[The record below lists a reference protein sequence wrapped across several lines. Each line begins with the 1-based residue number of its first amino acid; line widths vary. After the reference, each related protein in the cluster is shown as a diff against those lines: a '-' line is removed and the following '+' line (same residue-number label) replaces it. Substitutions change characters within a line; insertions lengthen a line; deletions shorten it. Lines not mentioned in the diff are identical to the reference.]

1 LRLLLPG
8 RVMAIDRARELRPPN
23 KLPTRSDPVSVK
35 GREEQICGGCFIDRG
50 IYAAWDNPGMVSVVH
65 SLQQSN
71 GEAAALAQLCLGLPA
86 AEAARAAAALA
97 LARVAYGDKV
107 LGTGESILQH
117 ALGMALIVASLD
129 LDADARSAALLFAAS
144 DHLEDCSER
153 LHVDFGATVPAL
165 VAGLHRLGSLRP
177 LTRAAAGGA
186 AAGEGVAEVKAQTE
200 ILRKMLLAMVDDIR
214 VVLLRL
220 ASRVQT
226 LRFLNSKPGSLR
238 DEMARE
244 SQLIY
249 APLAN
254 RLGIWHVKWE
264 LEDLSFRYLEPETYK
279 RIATML
285 DEKRSEREGFIEQA
299 VARLQAEMSAAGVV
313 AEIYGRPKH
322 IYSIWNKMRGK
333 DIGFEEVYDVRAVR
347 IIVDEIKDCYTALGI
362 VHHLWQPIH
371 GEFDDY
377 ISHPKG
383 NFYRSLHT
391 AVEAE
396 DGRSL
401 EVQIRTREMHE
412 HAELGVAAHWRYK
425 ESGSSAKA
433 GGAYEDKISWL
444 RQLLSWRDEIAD
456 SAEWVQQFK
465 RAALDDTIYVL
476 TPQDK
481 VIDLARG
488 ATVLDFAY
496 RLHTDLGHRCRG
508 ARIDGHMASLNTPLQ
523 NGQRVEI
530 VSIKSGGPSRD
541 WLNPALGYLATS
553 RARSKVKQWFAAQDE
568 AELLAHGRSLVTREL
583 QREGQSQAN
592 LDELAAKLGLK
603 SADALFL
610 AAARGET
617 GLRAIDIALRGG
629 AEPLAPEPEIQTRK
643 SRAGDS
649 RITVAGVDKLLT
661 QVGSCCKPM
670 PPDAIIG
677 FVTRGKGI
685 SIHRIECSNYRNM
698 AARNPERVIAAE
710 WGVQSGAVYPVDLS
724 VDAGDRQGLLR
735 DISDVLSRE
744 KINVT
749 AVKTLSKAGIAHMGF
764 VVELPDKGVLKRV
777 LSLLRDVPGVIRA
790 ERR

>member
-1 LRLLLPG
+1 
-8 RVMAIDRARELRPPN
+8 
-23 KLPTRSDPVSVK
+23 
-35 GREEQICGGCFIDRG
+35 
-50 IYAAWDNPGMVSVVH
+50 MVSVVH
-65 SLQQSN
+65 SLQQSSEAEVLSQLCS
-71 GEAAALAQLCLGLPA
+71 GLPAEAAA
-86 AEAARAAAALA
+86 RAGSALA
-97 LARVAYGDKV
+97 LAREAYGDKL

-129 LDADARSAALLFAAS
+129 LDTDARIAALLFATS
-144 DHLEDCSER
+144 DHVKDCNEH
-153 LHVDFGATVPAL
+153 LKVGFGDTVAGL

-177 LTRAAAGGA
+177 LTRAAAG
-186 AAGEGVAEVKAQTE
+186 EGVAEVKTQAE

-226 LRFLNSKPGSLR
+226 LRFLTNQPGSQR
-238 DEMARE
+238 DEMAKE
-244 SQLIY
+244 SLLIY

-279 RIATML
+279 RIAKML
-285 DEKRSEREGFIEQA
+285 DEKRSERENFIEAA
-299 VARLQAEMSAAGVV
+299 VARLESELAAVGIR

-322 IYSIWNKMRGK
+322 IFSIWNKMRGK
-333 DIGFEEVYDVRAVR
+333 DIDFAEVYDVRAVR

-391 AVEAE
+391 AVEDP

-425 ESGSSAKA
+425 ESGSVKA
-433 GGAYEDKISWL
+433 SGAYEDKISWL

-456 SAEWVQQFK
+456 SAEWVEQFK

-481 VIDLARG
+481 VIDLPRG
-488 ATVLDFAY
+488 ATALDFAY

-508 ARIDGHMASLNTPLQ
+508 AKIDGHMAPLNTALQ

-530 VSIKSGGPSRD
+530 VAVKSGGPSRD
-541 WLNPALGYLATS
+541 WLNPTQGYLATH

-568 AELLAHGRSLVTREL
+568 AELLTQGRSLVTREL
-583 QREGQSQAN
+583 QREGQTQAN
-592 LDELAAKLGLK
+592 LDELAVKLGLK
-603 SADALFL
+603 SAEALYL
-610 AAARGET
+610 AAARGEI
-617 GLRAIDIALRGG
+617 GMRAIDVALRGG
-629 AEPLAPEPEIQTRK
+629 AEALPPEPEIQTRK

-649 RITVAGVDKLLT
+649 RILVVGVDKLLT
-661 QVGSCCKPM
+661 QVGTCCKPI

-685 SIHRIECSNYRNM
+685 SIHRVECINFRNM
-698 AARNPERVIAAE
+698 AARNPERVISAQ
-710 WGVQSGAVYPVDLS
+710 WGGGWGEQADLKSGAVYPVDLL

-749 AVKTLSKAGIAHMGF
+749 AVKTQSRAGVAHMSF
-764 VVELPDKGVLKRV
+764 TVELSGTAALQKALAQ
-777 LSLLRDVPGVIRA
+777 LREVPGVISA
-790 ERR
+790 QRR

>member
-1 LRLLLPG
+1 
-8 RVMAIDRARELRPPN
+8 
-23 KLPTRSDPVSVK
+23 
-35 GREEQICGGCFIDRG
+35 
-50 IYAAWDNPGMVSVVH
+50 MVSVVH
-65 SLQQSN
+65 SLQQSS
-71 GEAAALAQLCLGLPA
+71 GEAEALSRLCLGLPA
-86 AEAARAAAALA
+86 PAAARVVEALE
-97 LARVAYGDKV
+97 LAREAYGEKA
-107 LGTGESILQH
+107 LGTGEFILQH

-129 LDADARSAALLFAAS
+129 LDADARSAALLFAAI
-144 DHLEDCSER
+144 DHLKDCPER
-153 LHVDFGATVPAL
+153 LKVGFGDTVAGL
-165 VAGLHRLGSLRP
+165 VAGLRRLGTLRP
-177 LTRAAAGGA
+177 LTRAAARSEGA
-186 AAGEGVAEVKAQTE
+186 VEVQAQTE

-226 LRFLNSKPGSLR
+226 LRFLNKQPGTLR

-244 SQLIY
+244 SLLIY

-285 DEKRSEREGFIEQA
+285 DEKRSERESFIEEA
-299 VARLQAEMSAAGVV
+299 VSRLQSEMARAGVR

-322 IYSIWNKMRGK
+322 IFSIWNKMRGK
-333 DIGFEEVYDVRAVR
+333 DIDFGEVYDIRAVR

-396 DGRSL
+396 DGLSL

-425 ESGSSAKA
+425 ESGSSARA

-481 VIDLARG
+481 VIDLPRG
-488 ATVLDFAY
+488 ATALDFAY

-508 ARIDGHMASLNTPLQ
+508 AKIDGHMTPLNTSLQ

-530 VSIKSGGPSRD
+530 VTVKSGGPSRD
-541 WLNPALGYLATS
+541 WLNPAQSYLATS

-568 AELLAHGRSLVTREL
+568 AEMLAQGRSLVTREL
-583 QREGQSQAN
+583 QREGQTQAN
-592 LDELAAKLGLK
+592 LDELAVKLGLK
-603 SADALFL
+603 SAEALFL
-610 AAARGET
+610 AAARGEV
-617 GLRAIDIALRGG
+617 GMRVIDVALRGV
-629 AEPLAPEPEIQTRK
+629 AETAAPEPEILTRK

-649 RITVAGVDKLLT
+649 RILVVGVDKLLT
-661 QVGSCCKPM
+661 QVGLCCKPM
-670 PPDAIIG
+670 PPDAITG

-685 SIHRIECSNYRNM
+685 SIHRIDCINFRNM
-698 AARNPERVIAAE
+698 AARNPERVISTQ
-710 WGVQSGAVYPVDLS
+710 WGGARDDLSGAKSSAVYPVDLM

-735 DISDVLSRE
+735 DISDVLTRE

-749 AVKTLSKAGIAHMGF
+749 AVKTQSRGGVAHMGF
-764 VVELPDKGVLKRV
+764 TVELTGAAALQKV
-777 LSLLRDVPGVIRA
+777 LSLLREVPGVISA
-790 ERR
+790 KRR

>member
-1 LRLLLPG
+1 
-8 RVMAIDRARELRPPN
+8 
-23 KLPTRSDPVSVK
+23 
-35 GREEQICGGCFIDRG
+35 
-50 IYAAWDNPGMVSVVH
+50 MVSVVH
-65 SLQQSN
+65 SLQPAS
-71 GEAAALAQLCLGLPA
+71 GEADALSRLCAGLPE
-86 AEAARAAAALA
+86 EAAKRAAAAFV
-97 LARVAYGDKV
+97 LAREAYGEKT

-129 LDADARSAALLFAAS
+129 LDAEARIAALLFAAS
-144 DHLEDCSER
+144 DHIEDCNER
-153 LHVDFGATVPAL
+153 LKAGFGDTVAGL

-186 AAGEGVAEVKAQTE
+186 AAGEGVAEVRAQTE

-226 LRFLNSKPGSLR
+226 LRFLNDRPGAQR
-238 DEMARE
+238 EEIARE
-244 SQLIY
+244 SLLIY

-264 LEDLSFRYLEPETYK
+264 LEDLAFRYLEAETYK
-279 RIATML
+279 RIARML
-285 DEKRSEREGFIEQA
+285 DEKRSERESFIVDA
-299 VARLQAEMSAAGVV
+299 VSRLQTELSAVGVRAEVN
-313 AEIYGRPKH
+313 GRPKH
-322 IYSIWNKMRGK
+322 IFSIWNKMRGK
-333 DIGFEEVYDVRAVR
+333 DIDFSKVYDVRAVR
-347 IIVDEIKDCYTALGI
+347 IVVDEIKDCYTALGI

-396 DGRSL
+396 DGRAL

-412 HAELGVAAHWRYK
+412 HSEMGVAAHWRYK
-425 ESGSSAKA
+425 ESGTSAKA

-481 VIDLARG
+481 VIDLPRG
-488 ATVLDFAY
+488 ATALDFAY

-508 ARIDGHMASLNTPLQ
+508 AKIDGHMMPLNTPLN

-530 VSIKSGGPSRD
+530 VAAKSGGPSRD
-541 WLNPALGYLATS
+541 WLNPIQGYLATA
-553 RARSKVKQWFAAQDE
+553 RARAKIKQWFAAQDE
-568 AELLAHGRSLVTREL
+568 AELLAQGRNLVTREL
-583 QREGQSQAN
+583 QRQGQTQAN

-603 SADALFL
+603 SAEALFL
-610 AAARGET
+610 GAARGEV
-617 GLRAIDIALRGG
+617 GMRAIDVALRGV
-629 AEPLAPEPEIQTRK
+629 AEPVPPEPEIQTRK

-649 RITVAGVDKLLT
+649 RILVVGVDKLLT
-661 QVGSCCKPM
+661 QIGTCCKPM
-670 PPDAIIG
+670 PPDAITG

-685 SIHRIECSNYRNM
+685 SIHRVECINFRNM
-698 AARNPERVIAAE
+698 AARNPERVIGTQ
-710 WGVQSGAVYPVDLS
+710 WGGGWGEQSGTEPSAVYSVDLL

-735 DISDVLSRE
+735 DISDILSRE

-749 AVKTLSKAGIAHMGF
+749 AVKTQSRAGLAHMGF
-764 VVELPDKGVLKRV
+764 TVELPSAAALKRV
-777 LSLLRDVPGVIRA
+777 LSLLHEVPGVIRA